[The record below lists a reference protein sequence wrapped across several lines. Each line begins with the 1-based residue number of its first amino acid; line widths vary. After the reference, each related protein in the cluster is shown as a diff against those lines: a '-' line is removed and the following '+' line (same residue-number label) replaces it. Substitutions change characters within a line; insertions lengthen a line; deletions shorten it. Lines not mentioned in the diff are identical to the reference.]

1 MTMERML
8 LQEPYRTGQNHSN
21 TMKYILAGMAVLC
34 NCSDIVQ
41 WSYDKHGVEFQ
52 QVNQNTR
59 TTVFEP
65 VIKINSLNESYK
77 KVLRSFGDLEAGWDG
92 YDAQPLEAAVYDNA
106 VAVIDLLSESVLGE
120 WKLFPSDNGSVMMV
134 LKKRVVGTVNI
145 GCSTVSYIAKD
156 ANGRIIKRDRK
167 KFDAASVAELMSEIV
182 DALK

>member
-1 MTMERML
+1 MAAL
-8 LQEPYRTGQNHSN
+8 SFNEPHRTRKTQTHIWSCV
-21 TMKYILAGMAVLC
+21 ILAVLACGNADVLEWYSDEKTSVAEQCQPVKLVKSIPIECLSGM
-34 NCSDIVQ
+34 
-41 WSYDKHGVEFQ
+41 K
-52 QVNQNTR
+52 
-59 TTVFEP
+59 
-65 VIKINSLNESYK
+65 NELKYR
-77 KVLRSFGDLEAGWDG
+77 LESFRNLEAGWDG

>member
-1 MTMERML
+1 MRNEL
-8 LQEPYRTGQNHSN
+8 KYR
-21 TMKYILAGMAVLC
+21 L
-34 NCSDIVQ
+34 
-41 WSYDKHGVEFQ
+41 
-52 QVNQNTR
+52 
-59 TTVFEP
+59 
-65 VIKINSLNESYK
+65 ESF
-77 KVLRSFGDLEAGWDG
+77 RNLEAGWDG

-120 WKLFPSDNGSVMMV
+120 WKLFPSDNGTVMMV